1 MRDRSDSVDDCSSV
15 LLVGAAPRDAR
26 IAACGLEREGVSMDG
41 AADVR
46 AAIDRLARGS
56 EDRTNVDLPDLLAI
70 DLTATPEVSLT
81 VLGAVRSSPRL
92 HTLPVVAIVEQT
104 PPASELRTRVR
115 QACGHGVNGYV
126 AKPDDVEAYA
136 DAMQQMA
143 TFWFG
148 RVTLPPE
155 SLCSAST
162 SIQYD

>member
-56 EDRTNVDLPDLLAI
+56 EDQTNVDLPDLLAI
-70 DLTATPEVSLT
+70 DLTTTPQEGLT
-81 VLGAVRSSPRL
+81 VLGAIRASPRL
-92 HTLPVVAIVEQT
+92 HALPVVAIVEQT

-115 QACGHGVNGYV
+115 EACERGVNGYV

-136 DAMQQMA
+136 AAVQQMA

-148 RVTLPPE
+148 RVSPPPE
-155 SLCSAST
+155 SLYSAST
-162 SIQYD
+162 STQYD